1 MTIRFGVDAAHLDYV
16 IPVAIIYLYD
26 AKGASNYQTLCL
38 RMGGQFST
46 AIRAAYDDAQGIM
59 GTPFGP
65 DQAVISKLGSVGAN
79 FLSGVQSQI
88 VKAGLGATGMIA
100 SGGQSGRQQVEFLS
114 RVFISNFQQ
123 VVYRGPSFRLFTL
136 PFVMKPTS
144 KVEAQNMKVII
155 SYLKRASVPKLGATN
170 IVDAVAD
177 IFGNNNTNI
186 FAGTLASTDRQ
197 VALEALLKDK
207 SENQINEDKTLQN
220 ARTELERLR
229 TESADFVQQ
238 EDIEGYNFAPES
250 PLTFGYPDICI
261 FELALYQPSQNILK
275 KIFKSKACVFESV
288 VADYGSSNKMTFF
301 EDGYYPTEV
310 GLTLN
315 LKELEF
321 ETTKSVYEYTT
332 NSENYTII

>member
-1 MTIRFGVDAAHLDYV
+1 MTIRFGVDASHSDYV

-65 DQAVISKLGSVGAN
+65 DQEIISKLGSVGAN
-79 FLSGVQSQI
+79 FLSGIQAQI
-88 VKAGLGATGMIA
+88 VKGALGASGMVA
-100 SGGQSGRQQVEFLS
+100 SGGQSGRQQIEFLS
-114 RVFISNFQQ
+114 RVFMSNFQQ

-144 KVEAQNMKVII
+144 KVEAENMRKII
-155 SYLKRASVPKLGATN
+155 NFLKIASVPKLGATN
-170 IVDAVAD
+170 IFDAVAEFGGSD
-177 IFGNNNTNI
+177 GSIFG
-186 FAGTLASTDRQ
+186 GTPASIERITVLQ
-197 VALEALLKDK
+197 NLLKDK
-207 SENQINEDKTLQN
+207 SEDQINADQALQN
-220 ARTELERLR
+220 ASIELQKLLAE
-229 TESADFVQQ
+229 EADFVQP
-238 EDIEGYNFAPES
+238 EDVEDFNVAPES
-250 PLTFGYPDICI
+250 PLTFGYPDTCI
-261 FELALYQPSQNILK
+261 FELALYQPSENILK

-321 ETTKSVYEYTT
+321 QTTKSVFEYSQD
-332 NSENYTII
+332 SENYTII